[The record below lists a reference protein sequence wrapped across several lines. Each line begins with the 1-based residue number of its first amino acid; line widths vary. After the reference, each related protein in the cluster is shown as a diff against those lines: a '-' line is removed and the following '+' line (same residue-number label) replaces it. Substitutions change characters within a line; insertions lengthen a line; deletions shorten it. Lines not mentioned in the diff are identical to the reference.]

1 MELAIGKLK
10 LNKSPGLDSIP
21 AEFFQKGYPVLNGAI
36 LEVILA
42 IWEDEV
48 LPIDWTRGILCPIHK
63 KGDPTN
69 CSSYRG
75 ISLLN
80 ISYKIFSNISSG
92 NLSPLIKR
100 IVGEHQFGFRREK
113 STCEQIF
120 NLRHILEKSK
130 EFGID
135 LRYLFIDFNAAYDNI
150 NRQMLLRALDELGI
164 PEKLIRLIEITLCPT
179 FTCVKLPGNLTDIF

>member
-80 ISYKIFSNISSG
+80 ISYKVFLNIIFGRLSLLNEIS
-92 NLSPLIKR
+92 
-100 IVGEHQFGFRREK
+100 VGEYQCGIRR
-113 STCEQIF
+113 
-120 NLRHILEKSK
+120 
-130 EFGID
+130 G
-135 LRYLFIDFNAAYDNI
+135 
-150 NRQMLLRALDELGI
+150 
-164 PEKLIRLIEITLCPT
+164 
-179 FTCVKLPGNLTDIF
+179 